1 MTRKQRVF
9 VLLRPQEG
17 RKAFDAFALAST
29 QSPPMAHDWRTI
41 LEGSSHSPLLV
52 GLLGAVV
59 SLKFTPGATWKERV
73 LNVAAGAIT
82 AAYLTPGISEWLRL
96 DTDGVTDAL
105 AFIIGMLGVSAAA
118 AVNELIRSPAFREA
132 LLGWLRRKDDKGG
145 PKA

>member
-1 MTRKQRVF
+1 M
-9 VLLRPQEG
+9 
-17 RKAFDAFALAST
+17 
-29 QSPPMAHDWRTI
+29 
-41 LEGSSHSPLLV
+41 
-52 GLLGAVV
+52 